1 MFWVTKIMLKS
12 DSTFKVAFFDTH
24 KFEIPFYK
32 EKAAD
37 LIFSFFEVKLSQST
51 VHLCQ
56 GFDAVCVFV
65 NDQVDAVVIQNL
77 KQYGVKI
84 IALRCAGFNNVDIK
98 AAHENSISVV
108 RVEDYSPYAVA
119 EYAVSLIQCL
129 NRKIHK
135 AYNRVREGNFLLD
148 GLVGFDL
155 HGKTIGVIGTGK
167 IGTVFCRIMVGFGC
181 HVLAYDKIKNDE
193 LVQLGVKYV
202 DLNQVLTS
210 SDILTLHVPLNE
222 NTYHMLNTHRFSLM
236 KNGVMIINT
245 GRGALIDTKALIQ
258 NLKNG
263 KIGFAGLDVY
273 EEESQY
279 FFENHEQEV
288 LSDDLLARLITF
300 PNVILTSHQA
310 FLTEQALSNIAWT
323 TIQSLK
329 QFKSGQSLTHQ
340 VL

>member
-1 MFWVTKIMLKS
+1 MLKS
-12 DSTFKVAFFDTH
+12 DGTFKVAFFDTH

-32 EKAAD
+32 EKATD

-65 NDQVDAVVIQNL
+65 NDQVDAVVIKNL
-77 KQYGVKI
+77 KKYGVKI
-84 IALRCAGFNNVDIK
+84 IALRCAGFNNVDIQS
-98 AAHENSISVV
+98 ARENIISIV

-135 AYNRVREGNFLLD
+135 AYNRVREGNFSLD

-155 HGKTIGVIGTGK
+155 HEKTVGVVGTGK

-181 HVLAYDKIKNDE
+181 KVLASDLIESEDLKK
-193 LVQLGVKYV
+193 LGVQYV
-202 DLNQVLTS
+202 ELNQLIRD
-210 SDILTLHVPLNE
+210 SDIVSLHVPLNE
-222 NTYHMLNTHRFSLM
+222 NTYHMLNTYRFDLM
-236 KNGVMIINT
+236 KKGVMIINT
-245 GRGALIDTKALIQ
+245 GRGALIDTRALIQ

-273 EEESQY
+273 EEESLY
-279 FFENHEQEV
+279 FFENHEHEV
-288 LSDDLLARLITF
+288 LSDDLLARLMTF

-310 FLTEQALSNIAWT
+310 FLTEQALAKIAQT
-323 TIQSLK
+323 TMQSLSEYK
-329 QFKSGQSLTHQ
+329 LGQKLTHEI
-340 VL
+340 L